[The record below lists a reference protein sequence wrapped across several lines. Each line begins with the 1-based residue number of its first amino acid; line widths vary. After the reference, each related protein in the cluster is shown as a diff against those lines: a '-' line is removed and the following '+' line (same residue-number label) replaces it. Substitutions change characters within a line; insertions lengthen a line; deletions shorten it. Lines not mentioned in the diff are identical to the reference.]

1 MMDLIKVLSRSK
13 EDYKD
18 LETFLSRN
26 ELIDKNAIW
35 FAGYDD
41 SKKSVRHAVAANVF
55 TGYKKLIIVSLSG
68 NSIFY
73 LKNSKD
79 GFNVYELA
87 KVNEKNKVGIR
98 RHIIYPSVEIHSE
111 HGDSIYIKVIKN
123 KKAIKTFK
131 KIVK

>member
-1 MMDLIKVLSRSK
+1 MEKIKVLSRTK

-18 LETFLSRN
+18 LESFLIKN
-26 ELIDKNAIW
+26 DLIDKNAIW

-41 SKKSVRHAVAANVF
+41 SLKSTRHAVAANVF
-55 TGYKKLIIVSLSG
+55 TGYSKLNIISLSG
-68 NSIFY
+68 DIIFY

-87 KVNEKNKVGIR
+87 KVSEKNKVGIR
-98 RHIIYPSVEIHSE
+98 RHIIYPSVEVHTE

-123 KKAIKTFK
+123 KSSIKAFK
-131 KIVK
+131 KTVK